1 MSVQQPDTTPEV
13 EAPRDRLKRN
23 IALTLAALIV
33 VGSGIAI
40 LQVDASANESNT
52 ARQTTR
58 VAVQALRAN
67 VVADTVSGLQ
77 PVLAAERDFLA
88 FRRPLAAG
96 EPSLAEAAGR
106 PRPAHAEGSLRVA
119 QQAVPDL
126 AVGKLLPVLQTGAQT
141 LTLQQRALA
150 TTRITWNDRSTQYTT
165 VIAVLAV
172 AIFLVGFGLVVEG
185 SVRPATYA
193 LGAAVGI
200 FAAGWT
206 VWIYRLPIPSTPQ
219 SAIEAAARGAVLST
233 DGNYA
238 AALASYSR
246 ALAVD
251 RKYAPAYSGRARARL
266 LAANPDYATTRAV
279 TDTSVGTF
287 GRAEIDARRALALDR
302 RDILGTALVA
312 VMSFYRGDYRNAIS
326 AADEGLG
333 INPKV
338 PDLWL
343 LKSAAQAAEGD
354 RSGATG
360 SLNRALAVLRGA
372 APSQRT
378 RLLASSYLSYL
389 AWVERYVPAEAGA
402 ARELADRVVSIE
414 TAFTL
419 GRASRARPPKQ
430 GAVSV
435 RRLRFAGGR
444 LMMQLRWVG
453 LPAGTALS
461 GIGYER
467 PLSRGAWTQPA
478 DLALFATVAG
488 SGRRNI
494 SVPLRR
500 ACKPT
505 GVRVDVYLNGA
516 PALTRTGPGVPAT
529 C

>member
-1 MSVQQPDTTPEV
+1 MSTPGPETTAEV
-13 EAPRDRLKRN
+13 EEPPDHLKRN

-33 VGSGIAI
+33 LGAGIAI

-96 EPSLAEAAGR
+96 EPSLAGAAGL
-106 PRPAHAEGSLRVA
+106 PRQAEVAGSLRVA

-126 AVGKLLPVLQTGAQT
+126 AVGKLLPVLQTEAQR
-141 LTLQQRALA
+141 LTLQQQALA

-193 LGAAVGI
+193 LGLAVGI
-200 FAAGWT
+200 FAAVWT

-219 SAIEAAARGAVLST
+219 TAITTAARGAVLST
-233 DGNYA
+233 NGNYT
-238 AALASYSR
+238 AALASYSS
-246 ALAVD
+246 AIAAD
-251 RKYAPAYSGRARARL
+251 DNYSPAYSGRARARL

-279 TDTSVGTF
+279 TDTSAGTF
-287 GRAEIDARRALALDR
+287 GKAELDAKRALALNS

-312 VMSFYRGDYRNAIS
+312 VMSFYRGEYGAAIK
-326 AADEGLG
+326 AADEGLR

-343 LKSAAQAAEGD
+343 LKSAAEAAAGD
-354 RSGATG
+354 GDAATN
-360 SLNRALAVLRGA
+360 SLNRALAALRGS

-378 RLLASSYLSYL
+378 RLLSSSYLSYL
-389 AWVERYVPAEAGA
+389 AWVERHAPARAGI
-402 ARELADRVVSIE
+402 ARRLANRVVAIE

-419 GRASRARPPKQ
+419 GRTLPAQPPKR

-435 RRLRFAGGR
+435 RGLRYAQGR
-444 LMMQLRWVG
+444 LTLQLRWVG
-453 LPAGTALS
+453 QPTGTALS
-461 GIGYER
+461 AIGYER
-467 PLSRGAWTQPA
+467 PLPRGAWTQPS
-478 DLALFATVAG
+478 DLALFAAVAG
-488 SGRRNI
+488 TGKRDI
-494 SVPLRR
+494 SVPLQR

-505 GVRVDVYLNGA
+505 RVRVDVYLNGA
-516 PALTRTGPGVPAT
+516 LALTTTGPGVAAT